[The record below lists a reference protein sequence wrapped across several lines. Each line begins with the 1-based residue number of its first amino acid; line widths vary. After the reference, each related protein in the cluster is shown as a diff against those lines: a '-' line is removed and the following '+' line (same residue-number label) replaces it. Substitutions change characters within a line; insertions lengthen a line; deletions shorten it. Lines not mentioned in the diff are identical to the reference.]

1 MSPQKQ
7 DPLQFRKALMRWWWP
22 TRTKQYV
29 TGRMAVVTA
38 TIAALLILTFL
49 AGALLPGAN
58 RGWARIVGVAV
69 SFALPAAFAWAKPS
83 KRMRRRLQ
91 RSR

>member
-22 TRTKQYV
+22 TRAKQYF

-38 TIAALLILTFL
+38 TIAAVLILTFL